1 MTGADKSTESVP
13 TQSVQSRSGL
23 LRTTEHHESKLRFV
37 PYAPDTWCPLLKSGE
52 LKNNTILRVEFLGRM
67 LAVFRGADGTLAALV
82 DRCPHRGVELSLG
95 RVCGHAIQCAY
106 HGWKVDANGRVVS
119 APGVGALSSGLRVE
133 GHELRERCGVIW
145 AFAGAREDADS
156 VPLPD
161 LAPYGTAG
169 SVDILMRKDVAAH
182 WSLVLDNALD
192 LFHQHLHRDISIFFR
207 IESLEGF
214 GSDGAR
220 FDVHYKAVMSSHY
233 GRRRRGDLH
242 IQVNDN
248 LVTLNLNGFPV
259 IHSMATPRGAD
270 GRRLTIWWFVACPG
284 PYLHRWFTLAIRPVL
299 SFYISKGFD
308 QDVKVLESEQRAF
321 ERGLRGQNELNPVI
335 IAAHRHFDARIS
347 ALTRAKTDGFKTER
361 VRAAPLLEK
370 AYAGRVAVLVLERGL
385 YALTDPVE
393 LRRRFGSASDLR
405 IVQDGNLV
413 VIRAD

>member
-1 MTGADKSTESVP
+1 
-13 TQSVQSRSGL
+13 
-23 LRTTEHHESKLRFV
+23 
-37 PYAPDTWCPLLKSGE
+37 
-52 LKNNTILRVEFLGRM
+52 
-67 LAVFRGADGTLAALV
+67 
-82 DRCPHRGVELSLG
+82 
-95 RVCGHAIQCAY
+95 
-106 HGWKVDANGRVVS
+106 
-119 APGVGALSSGLRVE
+119 
-133 GHELRERCGVIW
+133 
-145 AFAGAREDADS
+145 
-156 VPLPD
+156 LPD
-161 LAPYGTAG
+161 LAPYGTGG

-233 GRRRRGDLH
+233 GRRRRGDLR

-270 GRRLTIWWFVACPG
+270 GRRLTIWWFIACPG
-284 PYLHRWFTLAIRPVL
+284 PYLHRWFTLAIRPLL

-308 QDVKVLESEQRAF
+308 QDLEILESEQRAF

-347 ALTRAKTDGFKTER
+347 ALTRAKTQGFKTER
-361 VRAAPLLEK
+361 VSAGPLLEK
-370 AYAGRVAVLVLERGL
+370 AYAGRLAVLVLERGL
-385 YALTDPVE
+385 YALTDPAE

-405 IVQDGNLV
+405 IAQHGNLV
-413 VIRAD
+413 VICAD